1 MTNKK
6 RFEWVSYFRLAVN
19 PLLFDAAHF
28 VFRIEAEKKSFVF
41 LQYNNFCRRRFVLK
55 HFRLFGFTALCQI
68 EFLKTY
74 FGLDEQTMNVC
85 RFSVY

>member
-1 MTNKK
+1 MMTNKK

-55 HFRLFGFTALCQI
+55 HFRLFGSTALCQI

-74 FGLDEQTMNVC
+74 PSRSEEVEI
-85 RFSVY
+85 S